1 MFAQFPHPECFCQ
14 NEPPKTCLW
23 KYGRSHTV
31 QDDYRDNNELRA
43 VRVFWQISF
52 TDTPGKN
59 GGSLCENI
67 EWSLNADV
75 LQWRW
80 LGGVGEPATCAQQN
94 LQNKDFYIRTAGV
107 GFGTN

>member
-1 MFAQFPHPECFCQ
+1 MTIETTESSEQYEFSGRFPSQ
-14 NEPPKTCLW
+14 IRWVKT
-23 KYGRSHTV
+23 
-31 QDDYRDNNELRA
+31 
-43 VRVFWQISF
+43 
-52 TDTPGKN
+52 

-107 GFGTN
+107 GFSII